1 MEDGREQPA
10 PSEDKPYVGRGGQ
23 KLKHALG
30 EFGLDVRGL
39 VCADFGCNIGGFTDC
54 LLRAGAAKVYA
65 VDTGYGALAWT
76 LRNDP
81 RVVAMERTN
90 ALHAG
95 LPPDALKGVDLVVVD
110 LGWTPQR
117 LAVPAALAWLN
128 DAPTARVV
136 TLIKPH
142 YEASDAARQGRGGT
156 PTLEAGVLDDAAA
169 ERVANEVYTR
179 MPEWGATGLGLTRSP
194 LRGGESKGNKTG
206 NAEWLALMKRG

>member
-1 MEDGREQPA
+1 MADARAQPA
-10 PSEDKPYVGRGGQ
+10 PGEDKPYVGRGGL
-23 KLKHALG
+23 KLRHALG
-30 EFGLDVRGL
+30 EFNLNIRSL

-76 LRNDP
+76 LRQDQ

-95 LPPDALKGVDLVVVD
+95 LPPDAVRGVDLVVVD

-128 DAPTARVV
+128 DSPAARVI

-142 YEASDAARQGRGGT
+142 YEASDAARQGKGAA
-156 PTLEAGVLDDAAA
+156 PALEAGVLDDAEA
-169 ERVANEVYTR
+169 ERVAREVFAR
-179 MPEWGATGLGLTRSP
+179 MPEWGATGLALTRSP

-206 NAEWLALMKRG
+206 NAEWLAALRRA

>member
-1 MEDGREQPA
+1 M
-10 PSEDKPYVGRGGQ
+10 
-23 KLKHALG
+23 KHALE
-30 EFGLDVRGL
+30 EFALDVRGL

-76 LRNDP
+76 LRQDP

-90 ALHAG
+90 ALHEG
-95 LPPDALKGVDLVVVD
+95 LPPDSPRGVDLVVVD

-117 LAVPAALAWLN
+117 LAVPAALAWLH
-128 DAPTARVV
+128 DSPTARVV

-142 YEASDAARQGRGGT
+142 YEASDAARQGKGAARA
-156 PTLEAGVLDDAAA
+156 LEAGVLDDAEA
-169 ERVANEVYTR
+169 ERVAREVFAR
-179 MPEWGATGLGLTRSP
+179 MHEWGATGLALTRSP

-206 NAEWLALMKRG
+206 NAEWLALVKRG